1 MKRAA
6 FKVLAAASLAALA
19 GPVLADAYSSATF
32 GNVTVTLVDLAPHD
46 GIAPSITFL
55 PIPTKY
61 LGGSFIHGE
70 AATGQ
75 GLTAAPG
82 HEMNNYNKIGAWQTT
97 NVADSAQVSL
107 ASSSANVQGA
117 AGGVGFSSLSVSGSA
132 QSGVD
137 NRGRYL
143 ASASAPYTTD
153 NKAFTLSANTEV
165 IFSVNAA
172 VSATYTLGYTA
183 GALDGEAATG
193 ELTLFAGGL
202 NADGTSMINDLQKR
216 TAAVHYFVDDGMP
229 PGGESAAWSGV
240 MAASYSNLSGHSS
253 QGQFYAEGMASGY
266 SVMLAPVPEPA
277 SYGMLLGGLGLLGV
291 VARRRRNR

>member
-6 FKVLAAASLAALA
+6 FKVLAAACMAALA
-19 GPVLADAYSSATF
+19 GPVLADAYSTATF
-32 GNVTVTLVDLAPHD
+32 GNVTVTLVDLDPHD

-55 PIPTKY
+55 PITTKY
-61 LGGSFIHGE
+61 LGGASIHGE

-75 GLTAAPG
+75 GLSSDAG
-82 HEMNNYNKIGAWQTT
+82 HEINDYQKIGAWQTT
-97 NVADSAQVSL
+97 NVADSTQVSL
-107 ASSSANVQGA
+107 ASSSASVQGA

-143 ASASAPYTTD
+143 ASAVTPNTTD
-153 NKAFTLSANTEV
+153 HKAFTLSANTEV

-172 VSATYTLGYTA
+172 VSAATTLGYTP
-183 GALDGEAATG
+183 GALEGESASG
-193 ELTLFAGGL
+193 VLTLFASGM
-202 NADGTSMINDLQKR
+202 NADGTSMIDDLQ
-216 TAAVHYFVDDGMP
+216 THAASVHYFAGMP
-229 PGGESAAWSGV
+229 LGGESEAWSGV
-240 MAASYSNLSGHSS
+240 MAASYSNLSSHSS
-253 QGQFYAEGMASGY
+253 QGKFYAEGVASGY